1 MEAYY
6 THSITPISMM
16 YYVACGLALV
26 ATLGS
31 LGCSPRI
38 KRQELRTDSQ
48 QQLRQSA
55 LAGQLVEEELLL
67 ELPDS
72 LDLVPPRRS
81 AGLALDLRAASAA
94 PLRPSRTQ
102 GRLYY
107 HQRRTRVLRQQA
119 ASAMLQHATQQQ
131 LREEPRRAPRLLL
144 LGLGLV
150 LGAGLGAYLSYRV
163 RRALR

>member
-1 MEAYY
+1 
-6 THSITPISMM
+6 MM

-26 ATLGS
+26 AMLSS

-38 KRQELRTDSQ
+38 KRQELSTEAQ

-55 LAGQLVEEELLL
+55 LEGQLIEEELLL

-72 LDLVPPRRS
+72 LDLVPPLRS
-81 AGLALDLRAASAA
+81 AGLSFPLRAASAA
-94 PLRPSRTQ
+94 PLRPSHLQ
-102 GRLYY
+102 GRLFY
-107 HQRRTRVLRQQA
+107 QRRTRAAQLQA
-119 ASAMLQHATQQQ
+119 ASATLQHATQQQ
-131 LREEPRRAPRLLL
+131 LREEPRRAPRPLLL
-144 LGLGLV
+144 ALGLT

>member
-1 MEAYY
+1 
-6 THSITPISMM
+6 MM

-26 ATLGS
+26 ATLSS

-38 KRQELRTDSQ
+38 KRQELSTEAR

-55 LAGQLVEEELLL
+55 LQSQLIEEELLL

-72 LDLVPPRRS
+72 LDLVPPLRS
-81 AGLALDLRAASAA
+81 AGLSLPLRAASAA

-102 GRLYY
+102 GRLFY
-107 HQRRTRVLRQQA
+107 QRRTREVRQQA
-119 ASAMLQHATQQQ
+119 ASATLQHATQQQ
-131 LREEPRRAPRLLL
+131 LREEPRRQPRLLL
-144 LGLGLV
+144 LGLGLA

>member
-1 MEAYY
+1 
-6 THSITPISMM
+6 MM

-38 KRQELRTDSQ
+38 KRQELSTEA

-55 LAGQLVEEELLL
+55 LQSQLIEEELLL

-72 LDLVPPRRS
+72 LELVPPLRS
-81 AGLALDLRAASAA
+81 AGPALDLRTASAA

-107 HQRRTRVLRQQA
+107 QRRTRAVRQQA
-119 ASAMLQHATQQQ
+119 ASATQSWQTQQQ
-131 LREEPRRAPRLLL
+131 LRQEPRRALRPLLL
-144 LGLGLV
+144 PLGLA

>member
-1 MEAYY
+1 
-6 THSITPISMM
+6 MM

-38 KRQELRTDSQ
+38 KRQELSTDS

-55 LAGQLVEEELLL
+55 LQSQLIEEELLL

-72 LDLVPPRRS
+72 LDLVPPLRS
-81 AGLALDLRAASAA
+81 AGLSLPLRAASAA

-107 HQRRTRVLRQQA
+107 QRRTRAAQLQA
-119 ASAMLQHATQQQ
+119 ASVTQSRQTQQQ
-131 LREEPRRAPRLLL
+131 LREESRCAPRSLL
-144 LGLGLV
+144 LGLGLA
-150 LGAGLGAYLSYRV
+150 LGAGLEAYLSHRV

>member
-1 MEAYY
+1 
-6 THSITPISMM
+6 M
-16 YYVACGLALV
+16 YYVACGLALM

-38 KRQELRTDSQ
+38 KRQELRTET

-55 LAGQLVEEELLL
+55 LQSQLIEEVLLL

-72 LDLVPPRRS
+72 LDLVPPLRS
-81 AGLALDLRAASAA
+81 AGHALDLRAASAA
-94 PLRPSRTQ
+94 SLRPSRTQ

-107 HQRRTRVLRQQA
+107 QRRTRAAQLQA
-119 ASAMLQHATQQQ
+119 ASVTQSRQTQQQ
-131 LREEPRRAPRLLL
+131 LREEPRRQPRLLL
-144 LGLGLV
+144 LGLGLA
-150 LGAGLGAYLSYRV
+150 LGAGLGAYLSYRM

>member
-1 MEAYY
+1 
-6 THSITPISMM
+6 M

-38 KRQELRTDSQ
+38 KRQELSAEAQ
-48 QQLRQSA
+48 QQLSQSA
-55 LAGQLVEEELLL
+55 LQSQLIEEELLL

-72 LDLVPPRRS
+72 LELVPPLRS
-81 AGLALDLRAASAA
+81 AGPALDLRAASAA

-107 HQRRTRVLRQQA
+107 QRRTRALRQQA
-119 ASAMLQHATQQQ
+119 ASATQSRQTQQQ
-131 LREEPRRAPRLLL
+131 REEPRRQPRLLL
-144 LGLGLV
+144 LGLGLA
-150 LGAGLGAYLSYRV
+150 LGAGLGVYLSYRV
-163 RRALR
+163 RRVLR

>member
-1 MEAYY
+1 
-6 THSITPISMM
+6 MM

-38 KRQELRTDSQ
+38 KRQELSTKAQ
-48 QQLRQSA
+48 QQLRQST
-55 LAGQLVEEELLL
+55 LQSQLIEEELLL

-72 LDLVPPRRS
+72 LDLVPPLASRS
-81 AGLALDLRAASAA
+81 LPLALGTSSPTSTRS
-94 PLRPSRTQ
+94 PLPQ

-107 HQRRTRVLRQQA
+107 QRRTRAVRQQA
-119 ASAMLQHATQQQ
+119 ASVTQSLQTQQQ
-131 LREEPRRAPRLLL
+131 LRQEPRRAPRPLLPP
-144 LGLGLV
+144 LGLA

-163 RRALR
+163 RRRVRRALR

>member
-6 THSITPISMM
+6 THSITPIPMM

-38 KRQELRTDSQ
+38 KRQELSTDS

-72 LDLVPPRRS
+72 LDLVPSLYS
-81 AGLALDLRAASAA
+81 AGRALDLRTASAA
-94 PLRPSRTQ
+94 PLRPLRTQ

-107 HQRRTRVLRQQA
+107 QRRTRAAQLQA
-119 ASAMLQHATQQQ
+119 ASVTQSRQTQQQ
-131 LREEPRRAPRLLL
+131 LREESRRQPRPLL
-144 LGLGLV
+144 LGLGLA

>member
-1 MEAYY
+1 
-6 THSITPISMM
+6 MM

-26 ATLGS
+26 ATLCS

-38 KRQELRTDSQ
+38 KRQELSTEAQ

-55 LAGQLVEEELLL
+55 LQSQLIEEELLL

-72 LDLVPPRRS
+72 LDLVPPLASRS
-81 AGLALDLRAASAA
+81 LPLALGTSSPTSTRS
-94 PLRPSRTQ
+94 PLPQ
-102 GRLYY
+102 GHLYY
-107 HQRRTRVLRQQA
+107 RRRTRAAQQQE
-119 ASAMLQHATQQQ
+119 ASATTQHVTQQQ
-131 LREEPRRAPRLLL
+131 LRQEPRRAPRPLL
-144 LGLGLV
+144 LGLVLA

>member
-1 MEAYY
+1 
-6 THSITPISMM
+6 MM

-31 LGCSPRI
+31 LCCSPRI

-55 LAGQLVEEELLL
+55 LEGQLVEEELLL

-72 LDLVPPRRS
+72 LELVPSLRS
-81 AGLALDLRAASAA
+81 AGPALDLRTASAA

-107 HQRRTRVLRQQA
+107 QRRTRALRQQA

-131 LREEPRRAPRLLL
+131 LSEEPRRAPRPLL

-150 LGAGLGAYLSYRV
+150 LGAGLGAYLSSRV

>member
-1 MEAYY
+1 
-6 THSITPISMM
+6 MM

-26 ATLGS
+26 ATLSS

-38 KRQELRTDSQ
+38 KRQELSTEAQ

-55 LAGQLVEEELLL
+55 LQSQLIEEELLL

-72 LDLVPPRRS
+72 LDLVPPLASRS
-81 AGLALDLRAASAA
+81 L
-94 PLRPSRTQ
+94 PLVLGTSSPTSTRSPLPQ

-107 HQRRTRVLRQQA
+107 RRRMRAAQQQT
-119 ASAMLQHATQQQ
+119 ASVTQSLQTQQQ
-131 LREEPRRAPRLLL
+131 LRQEPRRQLHRWLLP
-144 LGLGLV
+144 LGLA

>member
-1 MEAYY
+1 
-6 THSITPISMM
+6 MM

-38 KRQELRTDSQ
+38 KRQELSTEAQ

-55 LAGQLVEEELLL
+55 LQSQLIEEELLL

-72 LDLVPPRRS
+72 LELVPSLGP
-81 AGLALDLRAASAA
+81 AALPLAR
-94 PLRPSRTQ
+94 RPSAPTSACTPLPQ

-107 HQRRTRVLRQQA
+107 RRRTRAAQQQT
-119 ASAMLQHATQQQ
+119 ASVTTQHVTQQQ
-131 LREEPRRAPRLLL
+131 LRQEPRRAPRPLLPP
-144 LGLGLV
+144 LGLA

>member
-1 MEAYY
+1 
-6 THSITPISMM
+6 MM
-16 YYVACGLALV
+16 YYLACGLALV

-38 KRQELRTDSQ
+38 KRQELSTEV

-55 LAGQLVEEELLL
+55 LQSQLIEEELLL

-72 LDLVPPRRS
+72 LELVPPLRS
-81 AGLALDLRAASAA
+81 AGPALDLRTASAA
-94 PLRPSRTQ
+94 PLRPSRPQ

-107 HQRRTRVLRQQA
+107 QRRTRALRQQA
-119 ASAMLQHATQQQ
+119 ASAMLRYVTQQQ
-131 LREEPRRAPRLLL
+131 LRQEPRRAPRPLLL
-144 LGLGLV
+144 PLGLV

>member
-1 MEAYY
+1 
-6 THSITPISMM
+6 MM

-31 LGCSPRI
+31 LSCSPRI
-38 KRQELRTDSQ
+38 KRQELSTEAQ
-48 QQLRQSA
+48 QQLHQSA
-55 LAGQLVEEELLL
+55 LQSQLIEEELLL

-72 LDLVPPRRS
+72 LELVSPLRS
-81 AGLALDLRAASAA
+81 SGLSFPLRAASAA

-107 HQRRTRVLRQQA
+107 QRRTREVRQQTT
-119 ASAMLQHATQQQ
+119 SATLQHATQQ
-131 LREEPRRAPRLLL
+131 LREEPRRAPRPLL

-163 RRALR
+163 WRVLR

>member
-1 MEAYY
+1 
-6 THSITPISMM
+6 MM
-16 YYVACGLALV
+16 YYLACGLALV

-38 KRQELRTDSQ
+38 KRQELSAEAQ

-55 LAGQLVEEELLL
+55 LQSQLVEEELLL

-72 LDLVPPRRS
+72 LDLVSSLRS
-81 AGLALDLRAASAA
+81 AGLSFPLRAASAA

-107 HQRRTRVLRQQA
+107 KRRTRAAQLQA
-119 ASAMLQHATQQQ
+119 ASATQSRQTQQQ
-131 LREEPRRAPRLLL
+131 LREEPRRQPRLLL

>member
-1 MEAYY
+1 
-6 THSITPISMM
+6 MM

-31 LGCSPRI
+31 LGCSPRV
-38 KRQELRTDSQ
+38 KRQELSTEAQ
-48 QQLRQSA
+48 QQFRQSA
-55 LAGQLVEEELLL
+55 LQSQLIEEELLL

-72 LDLVPPRRS
+72 LDLVPPLASRS
-81 AGLALDLRAASAA
+81 LPLALGTSSPTSTRS
-94 PLRPSRTQ
+94 PLPQ

-107 HQRRTRVLRQQA
+107 RRRTRAAQQQE
-119 ASAMLQHATQQQ
+119 ASATTQHVTQQQ
-131 LREEPRRAPRLLL
+131 LRQEPRRAPRSLLPP
-144 LGLGLV
+144 LGLA

>member
-1 MEAYY
+1 
-6 THSITPISMM
+6 MM

-26 ATLGS
+26 ATLSS

-38 KRQELRTDSQ
+38 KRQELSTEA

-55 LAGQLVEEELLL
+55 LQSQLIEEELLL

-72 LDLVPPRRS
+72 LELQPPLASHSLPLVLLPS
-81 AGLALDLRAASAA
+81 SAASA
-94 PLRPSRTQ
+94 PPSRTRA
-102 GRLYY
+102 RLYY
-107 HQRRTRVLRQQA
+107 HRRARAAQQQA
-119 ASAMLQHATQQQ
+119 ASVSQSWQTQQQ
-131 LREEPRRAPRLLL
+131 LRQEPRRALRPLLL
-144 LGLGLV
+144 PLGLA

>member
-38 KRQELRTDSQ
+38 KRQELSTET

-55 LAGQLVEEELLL
+55 LEGQLIEEELLL

-72 LDLVPPRRS
+72 LDLVPPLRS
-81 AGLALDLRAASAA
+81 AGLSLPLHAASAA

-107 HQRRTRVLRQQA
+107 QRRTRAAQLQA
-119 ASAMLQHATQQQ
+119 ASVTQSRQTQQQ
-131 LREEPRRAPRLLL
+131 LREEPRRAPRPLL
-144 LGLGLV
+144 LGLGLA

>member
-1 MEAYY
+1 
-6 THSITPISMM
+6 MM

-38 KRQELRTDSQ
+38 KRQDLSAEAQ

-55 LAGQLVEEELLL
+55 LQSQLIEEELLL

-72 LDLVPPRRS
+72 LELVPSLGP
-81 AGLALDLRAASAA
+81 AALPLAR
-94 PLRPSRTQ
+94 RPSAPTSARSPLPQ

-107 HQRRTRVLRQQA
+107 QRRTRAVRQQA
-119 ASAMLQHATQQQ
+119 ASVTTQHVTQQQ
-131 LREEPRRAPRLLL
+131 LREESRHAPRPLLPPSRSRPWSWAR
-144 LGLGLV
+144 GL
-150 LGAGLGAYLSYRV
+150 S
-163 RRALR
+163 

>member
-1 MEAYY
+1 
-6 THSITPISMM
+6 MM

-38 KRQELRTDSQ
+38 KRQELSTEA

-55 LAGQLVEEELLL
+55 LQSQLIEEELLL

-72 LDLVPPRRS
+72 LDLVPS
-81 AGLALDLRAASAA
+81 LGLAALPLA
-94 PLRPSRTQ
+94 LRPSAPTSARAPLPQ

-107 HQRRTRVLRQQA
+107 QRRTRAVRQQA
-119 ASAMLQHATQQQ
+119 ASVTKSLQTQQQ
-131 LREEPRRAPRLLL
+131 LRQEPRRAPRPLLL
-144 LGLGLV
+144 PLGLA

>member
-1 MEAYY
+1 
-6 THSITPISMM
+6 MM

-38 KRQELRTDSQ
+38 KRQELSTEAQ
-48 QQLRQSA
+48 QQLRQST
-55 LAGQLVEEELLL
+55 LQSQLIEEELLL

-72 LDLVPPRRS
+72 LELVPPLRS
-81 AGLALDLRAASAA
+81 AGLSLPLRAASAA
-94 PLRPSRTQ
+94 PLRPSHTQ

-107 HQRRTRVLRQQA
+107 QRRTRAVQLQA
-119 ASAMLQHATQQQ
+119 ASVTQTQQQ
-131 LREEPRRAPRLLL
+131 LREEPRRQPRLLL
-144 LGLGLV
+144 LGLGLT

>member
-1 MEAYY
+1 
-6 THSITPISMM
+6 MM

-26 ATLGS
+26 VTLAS

-38 KRQELRTDSQ
+38 KRQELSTEAQ
-48 QQLRQSA
+48 QQLSQSA
-55 LAGQLVEEELLL
+55 LQSQLIEEELLL

-72 LDLVPPRRS
+72 LELVPPLHS

-107 HQRRTRVLRQQA
+107 QRRTRAAQLQA
-119 ASAMLQHATQQQ
+119 ASVTQSRQTQQQ
-131 LREEPRRAPRLLL
+131 LREEPRRQPRLLL
-144 LGLGLV
+144 LGLGLA
-150 LGAGLGAYLSYRV
+150 LGAGLVAYLSYRM

>member
-26 ATLGS
+26 ATLSS

-38 KRQELRTDSQ
+38 KRQELSTEAQ

-55 LAGQLVEEELLL
+55 LQSQLIEEELLL

-72 LDLVPPRRS
+72 LDLVLPLRS
-81 AGLALDLRAASAA
+81 AGLSLPLRAASAV
-94 PLRPSRTQ
+94 PLHPSHTP

-107 HQRRTRVLRQQA
+107 QRRTRAVRQQA
-119 ASAMLQHATQQQ
+119 ASVTTQHATQQQ
-131 LREEPRRAPRLLL
+131 LRQEPRRAPRPLLL
-144 LGLGLV
+144 PLGLA

-163 RRALR
+163 RRVLR

>member
-1 MEAYY
+1 
-6 THSITPISMM
+6 MM

-26 ATLGS
+26 ATLSS

-38 KRQELRTDSQ
+38 KRQDLSAEAQ

-55 LAGQLVEEELLL
+55 LQSQLIEEELLL

-72 LDLVPPRRS
+72 LDLVLPLASRS
-81 AGLALDLRAASAA
+81 LPLALGTSSPMSTRS
-94 PLRPSRTQ
+94 PLPQ

-107 HQRRTRVLRQQA
+107 RRRTRAAQQQEASATTQHVTQQLLRQ
-119 ASAMLQHATQQQ
+119 
-131 LREEPRRAPRLLL
+131 EPRRAIRPLLL
-144 LGLGLV
+144 PLGLA

>member
-1 MEAYY
+1 
-6 THSITPISMM
+6 MM
-16 YYVACGLALV
+16 YYVACGLALM

-48 QQLRQSA
+48 QLRQST

-72 LDLVPPRRS
+72 LVLVPPLRS
-81 AGLALDLRAASAA
+81 AGPALDLRTASAA

-107 HQRRTRVLRQQA
+107 QRRTRALRQQA

-131 LREEPRRAPRLLL
+131 LREEPRRASRLLL
-144 LGLGLV
+144 LGLGLA

>member
-1 MEAYY
+1 
-6 THSITPISMM
+6 MM

-38 KRQELRTDSQ
+38 KRQELSTEA

-55 LAGQLVEEELLL
+55 LQSQLIEEELLL

-72 LDLVPPRRS
+72 LDLVPPLASRS
-81 AGLALDLRAASAA
+81 LPLALGTSSPTSTRS
-94 PLRPSRTQ
+94 PLHQ

-107 HQRRTRVLRQQA
+107 RRRTRAAQQQT
-119 ASAMLQHATQQQ
+119 ASVTQSLQTQQQ
-131 LREEPRRAPRLLL
+131 LRQEPRRAPRPLLL
-144 LGLGLV
+144 PLGLA

>member
-38 KRQELRTDSQ
+38 KRQELSTEVQ
-48 QQLRQSA
+48 QQLCQST
-55 LAGQLVEEELLL
+55 LQSQLIEEELLL

-72 LDLVPPRRS
+72 LDLVPPLASRS
-81 AGLALDLRAASAA
+81 LPLALGTSSSTSTRS
-94 PLRPSRTQ
+94 PHPQ
-102 GRLYY
+102 GCLYY
-107 HQRRTRVLRQQA
+107 QRRTRAVRQQA
-119 ASAMLQHATQQQ
+119 ASATQSGQTQQQ
-131 LREEPRRAPRLLL
+131 LRQEPRRAPRPLLL
-144 LGLGLV
+144 PLGLA
-150 LGAGLGAYLSYRV
+150 LGAGHGAYLSYRV

>member
-1 MEAYY
+1 
-6 THSITPISMM
+6 MM

-38 KRQELRTDSQ
+38 KRQELSAEAQ
-48 QQLRQSA
+48 QQLHQSA
-55 LAGQLVEEELLL
+55 LQSQLIEEELL

-72 LDLVPPRRS
+72 LELVSPLRS
-81 AGLALDLRAASAA
+81 SGLSFPLRAASAA

-107 HQRRTRVLRQQA
+107 QRRTRAAQLQA
-119 ASAMLQHATQQQ
+119 ASVTQSRQTQQQ
-131 LREEPRRAPRLLL
+131 LREESRCAPRSLL
-144 LGLGLV
+144 LGLGLA

>member
-1 MEAYY
+1 
-6 THSITPISMM
+6 MM

-38 KRQELRTDSQ
+38 KRQELSTEAQ

-55 LAGQLVEEELLL
+55 LQSQLIEEELLL

-72 LDLVPPRRS
+72 LDLVLPLASRS
-81 AGLALDLRAASAA
+81 LPLALGTSSPTSTRS
-94 PLRPSRTQ
+94 PLPP

-107 HQRRTRVLRQQA
+107 QRRTRAVRQQA
-119 ASAMLQHATQQQ
+119 ASATQSWQTQQQ
-131 LREEPRRAPRLLL
+131 LRQEPRRAPLPLLL
-144 LGLGLV
+144 PLGLA

>member
-1 MEAYY
+1 
-6 THSITPISMM
+6 MM

-38 KRQELRTDSQ
+38 KRQELSTET
-48 QQLRQSA
+48 QQLRQST
-55 LAGQLVEEELLL
+55 LQSQLIEEELLL

-72 LDLVPPRRS
+72 LDLVPPLRS
-81 AGLALDLRAASAA
+81 AGLSLPLRAASAV
-94 PLRPSRTQ
+94 PLHPSHTP

-107 HQRRTRVLRQQA
+107 QRRTRAVRQQA
-119 ASAMLQHATQQQ
+119 ASATQSWQTQQQ
-131 LREEPRRAPRLLL
+131 LRQEPRRAPRPLL
-144 LGLGLV
+144 LGLV
-150 LGAGLGAYLSYRV
+150 LALGVGLGAYLSDRV

>member
-1 MEAYY
+1 
-6 THSITPISMM
+6 MM

-38 KRQELRTDSQ
+38 KRQELSTDS

-55 LAGQLVEEELLL
+55 LQSQLIEEELLL

-72 LDLVPPRRS
+72 LDLVPPLRS
-81 AGLALDLRAASAA
+81 AGLSFPLRAASAV

-107 HQRRTRVLRQQA
+107 QRRTRAAQLQSASVTQSRQ
-119 ASAMLQHATQQQ
+119 TQQQ
-131 LREEPRRAPRLLL
+131 LREESRRAPRLLL

>member
-1 MEAYY
+1 
-6 THSITPISMM
+6 MM

-38 KRQELRTDSQ
+38 KRQELSTET

-55 LAGQLVEEELLL
+55 LQSQLIEEELLL

-72 LDLVPPRRS
+72 LDLVSSLRS
-81 AGLALDLRAASAA
+81 AGLSLPFRVASAA
-94 PLRPSRTQ
+94 PLRPSHTQ
-102 GRLYY
+102 RRLYY
-107 HQRRTRVLRQQA
+107 QRRTRAAQLQA
-119 ASAMLQHATQQQ
+119 ASVTQSRQTQQQ
-131 LREEPRRAPRLLL
+131 LREEPRRQPRLLL
-144 LGLGLV
+144 LGLGLA
-150 LGAGLGAYLSYRV
+150 LGAGLGAYLSYRM

>member
-1 MEAYY
+1 
-6 THSITPISMM
+6 MM
-16 YYVACGLALV
+16 YYLACGLALM

-72 LDLVPPRRS
+72 LDLVSPLPS
-81 AGLALDLRAASAA
+81 AGLSLPLRAASAA

-107 HQRRTRVLRQQA
+107 QRRTRALRQQA
-119 ASAMLQHATQQQ
+119 ASAMLQHATQQ
-131 LREEPRRAPRLLL
+131 LREEPRRAPRPLL

-150 LGAGLGAYLSYRV
+150 LGAGLGAYLSSRV
-163 RRALR
+163 RRVLR

>member
-1 MEAYY
+1 
-6 THSITPISMM
+6 MM
-16 YYVACGLALV
+16 YYLACGLALV

-38 KRQELRTDSQ
+38 KRQELSAEAR
-48 QQLRQSA
+48 QQLRQST
-55 LAGQLVEEELLL
+55 LQSQLIEEELLL

-72 LDLVPPRRS
+72 LELVPPLRS
-81 AGLALDLRAASAA
+81 AVLSLPLRAASAA

-102 GRLYY
+102 GCLYY
-107 HQRRTRVLRQQA
+107 QRRTRASQLQA
-119 ASAMLQHATQQQ
+119 ASVTQSRQTQQQ
-131 LREEPRRAPRLLL
+131 LREEPPRQPRLLL
-144 LGLGLV
+144 LGLGLA

>member
-1 MEAYY
+1 
-6 THSITPISMM
+6 M
-16 YYVACGLALV
+16 YYLACGLALV

-38 KRQELRTDSQ
+38 KRQELSAEAQ

-55 LAGQLVEEELLL
+55 FQSQLIEEELLL

-72 LDLVPPRRS
+72 LDLVPPLRS
-81 AGLALDLRAASAA
+81 AGLSFPLRAASAV

-107 HQRRTRVLRQQA
+107 QRRRRAAQLQSASVTQSRQ
-119 ASAMLQHATQQQ
+119 TQQQ
-131 LREEPRRAPRLLL
+131 LREESRRAPQPLL
-144 LGLGLV
+144 LGLGLA
-150 LGAGLGAYLSYRV
+150 LGAGLGAYLDYRV